1 MPIRAV
7 VFDVGETLVDETRHW
22 GEWADWMGVPHLT
35 FFGAL
40 GAVIERRG
48 HHHEVFQ
55 LVRPGFDLEAAR
67 RAREATGWTYASA
80 QGTSI
85 PTRSVPRILEEY
97 RPYRI
102 GIAGNQP
109 EAAETALLKASPGR
123 GRLYRLIVHGLGRRK
138 AFAGFFARVAAAA
151 GSTAREIAYVG
162 DRLDNDVLPA
172 RAAGMTA
179 VFIRRGP
186 WGVVHARWPEVARGG
201 HSTSSSLT
209 NYLIN
214 CRKKASVNSASPA
227 SFRGSRP

>member
-22 GEWADWMGVPHLT
+22 GEWADWIGVPHLT

-55 LVRPGFDLEAAR
+55 MVRPGFDLAAAR
-67 RAREATGWTYASA
+67 RAREATGWTYDFAPSDFYPDA
-80 QGTSI
+80 
-85 PTRSVPRILEEY
+85 VPCIARL
-97 RPYRI
+97 RNAGYRI

-109 EAAETALLKASPGR
+109 EAAEDALKASRIEADFIASSSGWGVEKPSP
-123 GRLYRLIVHGLGRRK
+123 
-138 AFAGFFARVAAAA
+138 GFFARVAAAA
-151 GSTAREIAYVG
+151 GAPPSEIAYVG

-186 WGVVHARWPEVARGG
+186 WGVVHARWPEVGEADIHIEFLDELPDKLHEIGER
-201 HSTSSSLT
+201 
-209 NYLIN
+209 
-214 CRKKASVNSASPA
+214 
-227 SFRGSRP
+227 